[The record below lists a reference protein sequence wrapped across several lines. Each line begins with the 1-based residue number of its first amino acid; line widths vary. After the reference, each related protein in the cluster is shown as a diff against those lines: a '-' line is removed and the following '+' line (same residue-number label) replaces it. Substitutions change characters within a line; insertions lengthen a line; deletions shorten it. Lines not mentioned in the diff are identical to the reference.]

1 MDKKHHAPEDEE
13 SPTSRKRARVDKKRE
28 DAFDGGV
35 IDVKDSESEY
45 EYDKAEEEAL
55 RQGAQEMAKRAPKTG
70 AARKAGAIEQLEV
83 FKFMCHDYL
92 VINFGPQ
99 ANFIIGRN
107 GSGKSAILTG
117 IILALGGKAAT
128 TSRATSLKGFI
139 KHGQSRAEVKL
150 QMSNRGEE
158 AYRPDVYGETIII
171 ERAITKEG
179 GGGYK
184 IKSGRDN
191 KVIST
196 HRSELQNILDHFMI
210 QADNPLNVLSQDAAK
225 LFLSASTSKDK
236 YALFIRGTQLQQLTD
251 EYGEIENNIRTAKV
265 ILDNKK
271 QAMSSIHDRA
281 KRAKAI
287 LKDVEQA
294 FEHGTKQRTL
304 QKELAWAYVSEAEA
318 QQAQVAEAVQEEE
331 AIIPQCEGEVNKAE
345 IALAEAEQEIQT
357 LNDQMTAAND
367 DELQQKSAELKTD
380 LKKRYEELKR
390 LNNDLRD
397 YNSTTNRSRKELE
410 AQQVQIDEENARASR
425 ATAMTR
431 QDAINRRQE
440 CEDQI
445 KVKESEILAGQQ
457 KIAELNEQLQQHKS
471 QSEVLKGQIGGLE
484 GDLNRLSGDLQG
496 AINAQADRFCAFGRN
511 AKNVMDQIA
520 AARWNDKPLGPIGL
534 YVQCEDKAWSQLL
547 ETVLNR
553 TLGSFVVTNR
563 DDENQLRRILKAHQW
578 RNPIIRSKP
587 DLFDFSAG
595 EPDEQY
601 RTVLRMLQFEDEF
614 VKRVLINEDKIERTI
629 LVNHRREG
637 DPIMSRH
644 PRDRKG
650 VERCFTI
657 DGYKVGGIT
666 GGKQVSALSL
676 YQGTPRLR
684 SGDVREHIN
693 QKNAEIQEK
702 SAQKQQAEIAFRQA
716 MKDCS
721 QTSTQ
726 IAELNRQHGSA
737 KTMISKLKARKAQL
751 DDELAET
758 YSSNLAA
765 LESVK
770 ADLQKEIDISVA
782 QFGQLTLRKKE
793 LQDDMRPILEEK
805 EKIDKYFASKK
816 SEQDLI
822 NVGIIS
828 FGQILMA
835 TEKAMTCRANVTHY
849 KASLLKH
856 QNTLEQLNAQHQ
868 EAIQQT
874 RSITEQAI
882 ELCGSAEVVPTRKN
896 IKKLISEIE
905 KISNAVK
912 STESRYGGKSL
923 ENIQAECQDATIA
936 WKKADTELSEL
947 RGTILILKHALQLRK
962 DKWLQFR
969 CHISVRAR
977 MKFINHLNNRGYT
990 GKLNFDHNH
999 QRLEVHVD
1007 THSDE
1012 LKQAKLRD
1020 PRGLSGGERSFST
1033 ISLLLTLWDAV
1044 NCPIRCLDEFDV
1056 FMDMQHR
1063 KVAVDMM
1070 INSAKE
1076 AHEVQY
1082 IFITPQDL
1090 RSTAFGPETK
1100 IVRML
1105 DPIRRDQTA
1114 E

>member
-1 MDKKHHAPEDEE
+1 MDKKHHALEDDE
-13 SPTSRKRARVDKKRE
+13 SPTSRKRARVDQTRE

-35 IDVKDSESEY
+35 VDVKDSDSEY
-45 EYDKAEEEAL
+45 ECDKAEEEAL

-70 AARKAGAIEQLEV
+70 TARKAGAIEQLEV

-117 IILALGGKAAT
+117 IILALGGKAST

-271 QAMSSIHDRA
+271 QAMSSIHDKA

-287 LKDVEQA
+287 LKEVEQA
-294 FEHGTKQRTL
+294 FEHGSRQRSL

-318 QQAQVAEAVQEEE
+318 QQAQIAEAVQEEE
-331 AIIPQCEGEVNKAE
+331 AVIPQCEDELNKAE
-345 IALAEAEQEIQT
+345 VALAEAEQEITT
-357 LNDQMTAAND
+357 LNGKMSAAND
-367 DELQQKSAELKTD
+367 DQLHQKCAELKTD

-390 LNNDLRD
+390 LANDLRD
-397 YNSTTNRSRKELE
+397 YNSTTNRLRKELE

-425 ATAMTR
+425 TTAMTR
-431 QDAINRRQE
+431 QDAINRREE
-440 CEDQI
+440 CENDI
-445 KVKESEILAGQQ
+445 KVKESEIVAGQQ
-457 KIAELNEQLQQHKS
+457 RIAELNHELQQFKS
-471 QSEVLKGQIGGLE
+471 QSEICKGEIAGLE
-484 GDLNRLSGDLQG
+484 RDLDRLSGDLQR
-496 AINAQADRFCAFGRN
+496 AVNAQDDRFCAFGRN
-511 AKNVMDQIA
+511 AKSVMDQINA
-520 AARWNDKPLGPIGL
+520 SRWNDKPLGPIGL
-534 YVQCEDKAWSQLL
+534 YVRCEDKSWSQLL

-563 DDENQLRRILKAHQW
+563 DDENQLRRILKSHNW
-578 RNPIIRSKP
+578 RNSIIRSKP

-650 VERCFTI
+650 IERCFTI
-657 DGYKVGGIT
+657 DGYRVGGIT
-666 GGKQVSALSL
+666 GGKQVSALTL

-693 QKNAEIQEK
+693 QKNEEIRAK
-702 SAQKQQAEIAFRQA
+702 SAQKQQAEVAFRQA

-721 QTSTQ
+721 QTSNQ
-726 IAELNRQHGSA
+726 IADLNRQQASSMA
-737 KTMISKLKARKAQL
+737 VISKLKARKAQL
-751 DDELAET
+751 DDELT
-758 YSSNLAA
+758 DTFSSNLAA

-770 ADLQKEIDISVA
+770 TDLQNEIDSSVA
-782 QFGQLTLRKKE
+782 QFGELTRKKKE
-793 LQDDMRPILEEK
+793 LQDAMRPILEEK
-805 EKIDKYFASKK
+805 ENIDKYFASKK

-822 NVGIIS
+822 NS
-828 FGQILMA
+828 QILHA
-835 TEKAMTCRANVTHY
+835 TEKAMNCRASVTHY
-849 KASLLKH
+849 RSSLLKH
-856 QNTLEQLNAQHQ
+856 QQRLEHVNAEHQ
-868 EAIQQT
+868 KAIQNT
-874 RSITEQAI
+874 RGITEQAI

-905 KISNAVK
+905 KISSTVK

-923 ENIQAECQDATIA
+923 ENIQAECQEATIA

-962 DKWLQFR
+962 NKWLQFR

-1090 RSTAFGPETK
+1090 KSTAFGPETK

-1114 E
+1114 

>member
-1 MDKKHHAPEDEE
+1 MDKKHNAPEDDE
-13 SPTSRKRARVDKKRE
+13 SPTSRKRARVDKTRE

-70 AARKAGAIEQLEV
+70 TARRAGAIEQLEV

-117 IILALGGKAAT
+117 IILALGGKAST

-196 HRSELQNILDHFMI
+196 QRAELQNILDHFMI

-271 QAMSSIHDRA
+271 QAMSSIHDKA
-281 KRAKAI
+281 KRAKAV

-294 FEHGTKQRTL
+294 FEHGTKQRLL
-304 QKELAWAYVSEAEA
+304 QKELAWAYVADAEA
-318 QQAQVAEAVQEEE
+318 QQAQLAEAVQEEE
-331 AIIPQCEGEVNKAE
+331 AIIPQCETEVNKAE
-345 IALAEAEQEIQT
+345 VALADAEQEIAT
-357 LNDQMTAAND
+357 LNNKMSAAND
-367 DELQQKSAELKTD
+367 DQLQQKCGELKND

-390 LNNDLRD
+390 LANDLRD
-397 YNSTTNRSRKELE
+397 YNSTTNRLRKDLE
-410 AQQVQIDEENARASR
+410 AQQVLIDQENARASR
-425 ATAMTR
+425 TTAMTR
-431 QDAINRRQE
+431 QDAINRREE

-445 KVKESEILAGQQ
+445 KVKENEIVAGQQ
-457 KIAELNEQLQQHKS
+457 KIAELNHQLQQQKS
-471 QSEVLKGQIGGLE
+471 QTDMLKGEIAGLE
-484 GDLNRLSGDLQG
+484 RDIGNLSGDLNRAVS
-496 AINAQADRFCAFGRN
+496 AQADRFCAFGRN
-511 AKNVMDQIA
+511 AKIVMEQIA
-520 AARWNDKPLGPIGL
+520 ASRWNEKPLGPIGL

-563 DDENQLRRILKAHQW
+563 DDENQLRHILKSHQW
-578 RNPIIRSKP
+578 RNPIIRSRP

-595 EPDEQY
+595 EPDGQY
-601 RTVLRMLQFEDEF
+601 RTILRMLQFEDEF

-650 VERCFTI
+650 IERCFTI
-657 DGYKVGGIT
+657 DGYRVGGIT

-693 QKNAEIQEK
+693 QKNEEIQGK
-702 SAQKQQAEIAFRQA
+702 TAHKQQAEIALRQA
-716 MKDCS
+716 LKECS
-721 QTSTQ
+721 QTSNL
-726 IAELNRQHGSA
+726 IADLNRQQGST
-737 KTMISKLKARKAQL
+737 KTMISKLKGRKAQL

-758 YSSNLAA
+758 FSSNLAA
-765 LESVK
+765 LEAVK
-770 ADLQKEIDISVA
+770 TDLQNEIDSSVA
-782 QFGQLTLRKKE
+782 QFGELTRKKKE
-793 LQDDMRPILEEK
+793 LQDNMRPILEEK
-805 EKIDKYFASKK
+805 EKIDQYFASKK

-822 NVGIIS
+822 NS
-828 FGQILMA
+828 QILLA
-835 TEKAMTCRANVTHY
+835 TEKAMTCRASVTHY
-849 KASLLKH
+849 KSSLAKH
-856 QNTLEQLNAQHQ
+856 QRKLEHINDKHQ
-868 EAIQQT
+868 EAVERT
-874 RSITEQAI
+874 RGITEQAI
-882 ELCGSAEVVPTRKN
+882 ELCGSAEVVPTRKSIN
-896 IKKLISEIE
+896 KLISEIE
-905 KISNAVK
+905 KISNTVK
-912 STESRYGGKSL
+912 STETRYGGKSL
-923 ENIQAECQDATIA
+923 ENIQAECQEATIA

-947 RGTILILKHALQLRK
+947 RATILLLKHALQLRK
-962 DKWLQFR
+962 NKWLQFR

-1012 LKQAKLRD
+1012 LRQAKLRD

-1105 DPIRRDQTA
+1105 DPIRRDETA
-1114 E
+1114 